1 MPRRPSGSYAN
12 ISLALVDAYPSLRPQ
27 ASSFTHNDGR
37 TVNLLQAD
45 GTIPIVFGN
54 VVYNIPA
61 SIWLLERYPLSP
73 PSVFLNPTRDMPPR
87 PRPYPSTKL
96 RIFLLLLLLFSS
108 SSYVL
113 FLSPILLVHLRSGR
127 RMTQLRCIAAMLL
140 IRYWKRYMPILQRF
154 ASRGRWRLRAL
165 FATQA
170 ELRRRARAHPWEFA
184 GCWRR
189 RGPRAAAAAGAN
201 EYRCS

>member
-61 SIWLLERYPLSP
+61 SIWLLERYPFLLP
-73 PSVFLNPTRDMPPR
+73 PSFSILPVTWSLN
-87 PRPYPSTKL
+87 
-96 RIFLLLLLLFSS
+96 
-108 SSYVL
+108 
-113 FLSPILLVHLRSGR
+113 
-127 RMTQLRCIAAMLL
+127 
-140 IRYWKRYMPILQRF
+140 
-154 ASRGRWRLRAL
+154 
-165 FATQA
+165 
-170 ELRRRARAHPWEFA
+170 
-184 GCWRR
+184 
-189 RGPRAAAAAGAN
+189 
-201 EYRCS
+201 